1 MKCKEYNNYNFI
13 KHKFQ
18 NISKFKRFLT
28 TTLLSISLIL
38 TNSFGNLTTTL
49 TKFSSKGFMSK
60 KISTT
65 KSLDQEV
72 IGSSINS
79 NNIIIHATNDIN
91 LQSSNLITN
100 SSNSINKHKPS
111 DDIQLNS
118 SSDKSA
124 HPQTDPN
131 NSTISITSDKGSINL
146 LSTSYT
152 NYYDTKTSKSSFG
165 GLSKSSSFIND
176 TTTSQSSSNLF
187 STNTINLK
195 ANNINLI
202 SSTIKSNT
210 IDIDTNKLNLISS
223 KNTNSH
229 TEFKT
234 NSGLI
239 TATIHDKG
247 KITQVEVPSIIE
259 VNNKFILNGKDI
271 TNKLDTKTYKDIS
284 NSLNS
289 NEFKES
295 VLNQAVKLSNNSTN
309 SKEKLSNLNTNNT
322 YVLSLNSIT
331 PLNQKEIN
339 QIKATL
345 NSKEWDEKTTTLS
358 GIGSLITT
366 AVVTYLTAGAGSA
379 ISSSLG
385 TSSFATTNAVI
396 TSVSSAVISNTSLQA
411 ANMIVSNGKVSFDID
426 SLAKSALSAGLGA
439 YASSYI
445 NSIDTLT
452 NSNIINTSYLD
463 ISYADTLN
471 TLSNSAIQSQI
482 HGTKFKD
489 TLLANISTNIG
500 NYLFKQAG
508 DIGLVSNSKDG
519 SISKTLMHSLVGGS
533 INTIKGDSFKD
544 GALISGITETLRP
557 LSKDLNKNEQL
568 LTSQIIGILS
578 GSIINSNDGANLGF
592 NLASSSEIYN
602 RQLHKDEIEWLEKS
616 SNEFKSYY
624 ETQTNRSITD
634 EEARDLLHTAGKY
647 IVDVNDNA
655 KFNILNFFDKADFSK
670 DEINTATNF
679 IFKNSAKMKFTDL
692 YKEEFTPTDFFS
704 ATDEQFYN
712 NSYNPNSPQ
721 GLNDVNLVFIPSAK
735 VGGSGVGVFGKGSK
749 GVLEKP
755 LGSVSKRDEL
765 LNSVQNDKLKNA
777 VNQIYRPNAKIGDG
791 GLADALRHEFKTGE
805 LVGGKSHIQKANER
819 IKNLKNIIKK
829 ENLNSSDLKIAEDMI
844 SDMDNALRG
853 K

>member
-1 MKCKEYNNYNFI
+1 M
-13 KHKFQ
+13 
-18 NISKFKRFLT
+18 
-28 TTLLSISLIL
+28 
-38 TNSFGNLTTTL
+38 
-49 TKFSSKGFMSK
+49 
-60 KISTT
+60 
-65 KSLDQEV
+65 
-72 IGSSINS
+72 
-79 NNIIIHATNDIN
+79 
-91 LQSSNLITN
+91 
-100 SSNSINKHKPS
+100 
-111 DDIQLNS
+111 QLNS

-322 YVLSLNSIT
+322 YVLSSNSIT

-385 TSSFATTNAVI
+385 TSSFVTTNAVI

-471 TLSNSAIQSQI
+471 TLSNLAIQSQI

-489 TLLANISTNIG
+489 TLLANISTSIG

-544 GALISGITETLRP
+544 GALISGSRELLSP
-557 LSKDLNKNEQL
+557 LSNNLGDKEQL
-568 LTSQIIGILS
+568 LSSQLTGILV
-578 GSIINSNDGANLGF
+578 GSLVNGEDGANIGF
-592 NLASSSEIYN
+592 NLATSAELNN
-602 RQLHKDEIEWLEKS
+602 RQLHKKEIEWLKNNA
-616 SNEFKSYY
+616 NEFAKKIY
-624 ETQTNRSITD
+624 NTD
-634 EEARDLLHTAGKY
+634 
-647 IVDVNDNA
+647 
-655 KFNILNFFDKADFSK
+655 
-670 DEINTATNF
+670 
-679 IFKNSAKMKFTDL
+679 
-692 YKEEFTPTDFFS
+692 TPTKEQYDTALS
-704 ATDEQFYN
+704 RLSIQALRQTDRLWSSMLDENIEAKNFL
-712 NSYNPNSPQ
+712 SKANSPQ
-721 GLNDVNLVFIPSAK
+721 GLNDVSLVFIPSAK